1 MATSNPNSQF
11 QAFAAGEDLS
21 TKQNH
26 FVKLDSNGKLVV
38 ATDGERGFPLVDYPS
53 LGEYGT
59 FQIIGRAKIV
69 AGDAIAVWDDLTSDS
84 QGRAVTADT
93 GDAVSAIALEAA
105 SAAGEVIA
113 CLITSG
119 AKAESAGSST

>member
-119 AKAESAGSST
+119 AKAESAG